1 MQSFGQKSIL
11 IFFTSMG
18 VVLGGALVGAISTII
33 TGQPPFLTARKI
45 ADEMKLWAVVAA
57 IGGTFSSIEMLGS
70 GFFTGQLRPLIKQ
83 FLYIIAGIAGAEIA
97 KHVIYQ
103 LTPPP

>member
-1 MQSFGQKSIL
+1 MQTFWQKTIL

-18 VVLGGALVGAISTII
+18 IVLGGSLVGAIATIL
-33 TGQPPFLTARKI
+33 TGQPPFLTARRI

-57 IGGTFSSIEMLGS
+57 LGGTFSSIEILGS
-70 GFFTGQLRPLIKQ
+70 GFFSGQMRPLIKQ
-83 FLYIIAGIAGAEIA
+83 LLYIIAGIAGAEVA
-97 KHVIYQ
+97 KQIIYN